1 MFKLIDVSRCSAE
14 NANVLIAG
22 GMPLANA
29 QGWIEDIRLGRTAS
43 LVEVAQHEGQAERRI
58 RLTGKKQNRYDRSQA
73 IQASSTH
80 SYLASAWLV
89 TESSVLEA
97 SVADD
102 VYRPAFALFSSPDL
116 YAGRAASLFV
126 TILHHLAYRTA

>member
-1 MFKLIDVSRCSAE
+1 MFKVMDVSRCSAE
-14 NANVLIAG
+14 NANALIAVG
-22 GMPLANA
+22 TPFANA

-58 RLTGKKQNRYDRSQA
+58 RRQEAKSARSV
-73 IQASSTH
+73 ASNPSFVYAF
-80 SYLASAWLV
+80 YLAYAWLV

-97 SVADD
+97 SLADD
-102 VYRPAFALFSSPDL
+102 VYRPAFAPFSGPDL